1 MFLRQRIL
9 KMKNKFTI
17 PLGVFFLI
25 FSMHVI
31 YSILSSIQISKQWV
45 EIEHIN
51 YFLLYFNQQDFM
63 LGLSYALAG
72 AFTIYTF
79 LKFQKNRK
87 KSGVAG
93 IMGGVTLTGIL
104 YGGGCFLIGCCGSP
118 MLAVYM
124 GLFGSSFL
132 GLAKPLVLI
141 LTILS
146 IVIGLFWIEKRTNAD
161 VRAGTERC
169 PELEKNAAEAKSVA
183 PVRSVGAEWTF
194 AECVEHFKC
203 RAGAFRMRY
212 LAAPGLYAIGE
223 PDRGSDVFISA
234 NYKLS
239 FDILRSGLKGVSA
252 WILVLD
258 TKGINVWCAAG
269 KGTFGTDELIKR
281 IFEARLYEVVEHK
294 RVIVPQLGAPGVS
307 AHVVQRETGFRVYY
321 GPVEASD
328 IRAYVNAGYKAT
340 PEMREKKF
348 PLADRL
354 VLIPMELIPA
364 MKGYAVYAMIIF
376 IISGLKP
383 SGIAFRDAALNG
395 SLPFLFLGFAAIFA
409 GAVLTPLAL
418 PFLPSRSF
426 AVKGWIAGMALTVA
440 ALMASKAHGH
450 ADTLFIALSCLFFPL
465 LSSYV
470 ALQFTGSSTYTGM
483 TGVRKEMRLAMPVY
497 IAGAVISMVLLT
509 AFKLTEMGIL

>member
-1 MFLRQRIL
+1 
-9 KMKNKFTI
+9 MKNIDALKK
-17 PLGVFFLI
+17 
-25 FSMHVI
+25 
-31 YSILSSIQISKQWV
+31 IQS
-45 EIEHIN
+45 E
-51 YFLLYFNQQDFM
+51 LLEGM
-63 LGLSYALAG
+63 AL
-72 AFTIYTF
+72 
-79 LKFQKNRK
+79 K
-87 KSGVAG
+87 K
-93 IMGGVTLTGIL
+93 
-104 YGGGCFLIGCCGSP
+104 P
-118 MLAVYM
+118 
-124 GLFGSSFL
+124 SF
-132 GLAKPLVLI
+132 
-141 LTILS
+141 
-146 IVIGLFWIEKRTNAD
+146 
-161 VRAGTERC
+161 
-169 PELEKNAAEAKSVA
+169 A
-183 PVRSVGAEWTF
+183 PVQKVGTDWTSAER
-194 AECVEHFKC
+194 VEHFKC

-212 LAAPGLYAIGE
+212 LTAPGLYAIGE

-239 FDILRSGLKGVSA
+239 FDILRRALKGLNA

-269 KGTFGTDELIKR
+269 KGTFGTDELIKH

-294 RVIVPQLGAPGVS
+294 RIIVPQLGAPGVS

-364 MKGYAVYAMIIF
+364 MKGYAVYAILIF
-376 IISGLKP
+376 IISGINP
-383 SGIAFRDAALNG
+383 SGVAFRDALHG
-395 SLPFLFLGFAAIFA
+395 SPPFLFLGLAAIFA

-440 ALMASKAHGH
+440 TLMAGKAHGY
-450 ADTLFIALSCLFFPL
+450 AGTLFIALSCLFFPL

-497 IAGAVISMVLLT
+497 IAGAVISVVLLI